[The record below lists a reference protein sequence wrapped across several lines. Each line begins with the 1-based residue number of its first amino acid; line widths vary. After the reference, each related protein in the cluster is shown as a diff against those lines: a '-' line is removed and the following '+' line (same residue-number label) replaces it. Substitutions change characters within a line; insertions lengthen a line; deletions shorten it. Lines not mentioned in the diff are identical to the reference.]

1 MKVTLARRWG
11 PHPEGN
17 TVEVDDVQGTWLI
30 RHNYGHSTADV
41 VAPVQVAAAPGT
53 NGPDPLAG
61 GDATRRRPRIPR
73 SKGSTA
79 DPVPGSPP
87 VYRAGY
93 NEPAVPRRGR
103 ALPVDTEKPAKHRSS
118 DA

>member
-1 MKVTLARRWG
+1 MKVKLARRWG
-11 PHPEGN
+11 PHPEGH
-17 TVEVDDVQGTWLI
+17 TVDVDDVQGTWLI
-30 RHNYGHSTADV
+30 RHNYGESSGDV
-41 VAPVQVAAAPGT
+41 TAPVQVAAAPGT
-53 NGPDPLAG
+53 DGPDPLAG

-93 NEPAVPRRGR
+93 RAVSPD
-103 ALPVDTEKPAKHRSS
+103 AASSSDTEKPARHRSKS